1 MIPTEEELI
10 KFIKSK
16 KFVNF
21 SLIAKHFNIKN
32 TTVSD
37 ILKDLEEKNLID
49 IIGAGGSKMVQVK
62 ENKMKKRGQVTLYVL
77 LGLIV
82 LIALIAVFSLQNYI
96 IKNEFEREQEKIQ
109 VAEEFKPV
117 KNYFDS
123 CIQSIALDGAR
134 SLGLQGGYLT
144 IPKDE
149 LPVNPALP
157 FSNRLQIFGN
167 DALEVPYWFYETAN
181 GIQKIQ
187 VPTVQDMQNDLQNFI
202 STNINNCLNNFTSFE
217 DYEVSGF
224 DNIKTEVQIEND
236 KAFVTVLSNLK
247 VNYKGLTQDFDKFLI
262 IVD

>member
-49 IIGAGGSKMVQVK
+49 IINAGGSKMVQVK
-62 ENKMKKRGQVTLYVL
+62 ENKMKKRGQVTLYVI

-109 VAEEFKPV
+109 V
-117 KNYFDS
+117 
-123 CIQSIALDGAR
+123 
-134 SLGLQGGYLT
+134 
-144 IPKDE
+144 
-149 LPVNPALP
+149 
-157 FSNRLQIFGN
+157 
-167 DALEVPYWFYETAN
+167 
-181 GIQKIQ
+181 
-187 VPTVQDMQNDLQNFI
+187 
-202 STNINNCLNNFTSFE
+202 
-217 DYEVSGF
+217 
-224 DNIKTEVQIEND
+224 
-236 KAFVTVLSNLK
+236 
-247 VNYKGLTQDFDKFLI
+247 
-262 IVD
+262 